1 MEVRYHLDPDTGL
14 PHIYGHGV
22 TEEEV
27 DQVLRGPG
35 EDLPAERSSRMK
47 PDHGRALPPGHLR
60 ARRGSPERFC
70 RDRVRAAGQGEEGVP
85 SPTTEEAAMK
95 EPKYPPGWDEERVRQ
110 VIAHYDA
117 QTEDEQFAEI
127 EAAREAEDVTLI
139 AVPTELVP
147 DVRALLAQK
156 QSA

>member
-1 MEVRYHLDPDTGL
+1 MR
-14 PHIYGHGV
+14 
-22 TEEEV
+22 
-27 DQVLRGPG
+27 
-35 EDLPAERSSRMK
+35 
-47 PDHGRALPPGHLR
+47 
-60 ARRGSPERFC
+60 
-70 RDRVRAAGQGEEGVP
+70 
-85 SPTTEEAAMK
+85 

-110 VIAHYDA
+110 VTAHYDA

>member
-1 MEVRYHLDPDTGL
+1 MR
-14 PHIYGHGV
+14 
-22 TEEEV
+22 
-27 DQVLRGPG
+27 
-35 EDLPAERSSRMK
+35 
-47 PDHGRALPPGHLR
+47 
-60 ARRGSPERFC
+60 
-70 RDRVRAAGQGEEGVP
+70 
-85 SPTTEEAAMK
+85 

-127 EAAREAEDVTLI
+127 EAAREAKHVTLI